1 MQSKRVNVSVNAVC
15 TYDIN
20 YRCINYTY
28 TCFWMNRGSKLEA
41 VKYHNGLEVP
51 IFAERRIVSSSSDYL
66 PPRCPGSTEWVPER
80 KEENEK
86 SIANVSLF

>member
-1 MQSKRVNVSVNAVC
+1 MHKL
-15 TYDIN
+15 YKHLLI
-20 YRCINYTY
+20 
-28 TCFWMNRGSKLEA
+28 WLNRGSKLEA

-66 PPRCPGSTEWVPER
+66 PPRYPGSTEWVPER

-86 SIANVSLF
+86 SIANVELF